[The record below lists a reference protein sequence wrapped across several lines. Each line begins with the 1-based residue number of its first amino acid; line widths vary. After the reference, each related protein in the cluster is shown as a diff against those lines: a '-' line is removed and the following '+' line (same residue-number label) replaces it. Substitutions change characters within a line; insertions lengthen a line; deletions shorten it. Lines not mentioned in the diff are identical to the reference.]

1 MKTQWI
7 SCNACGSDAYQP
19 LSSVDEWNIG
29 NCARCGLIYLN
40 PAPFF
45 EPTPEFSAVS
55 KGFQYTRYMHEK
67 ITPQIF
73 AYESAQLRSQLR
85 EISRLTRQ
93 TFPVMRY
100 LEVGCGSGASVRA
113 ATDLGW
119 EATGIDIDPELIG
132 TGIAQHSAD
141 LRCTPLL
148 QSGFDAGS
156 FDFIRLRDVI
166 EHLPNPYASLLE
178 IQRLLRPGGIAL
190 FVAPNEGAL
199 LNRLRLLLG
208 FQRAMIAWAEPP
220 HHIHGFSPATLQR
233 ILQRAGFKIL
243 QMKTTT
249 PVDPKYVTSNNMRSA
264 NRPDLI
270 SVWEVTRMLGM
281 GNFLV
286 GWVQKA

>member
-1 MKTQWI
+1 MKRQWI

-19 LSSVDEWNIG
+19 LSSVGEWNIG
-29 NCARCGLIYLN
+29 NCARCGLVYLN

-45 EPTPEFSAVS
+45 DPTPEFSAVS
-55 KGFQYTRYMHEK
+55 KKFQYTQYMHEK
-67 ITPQIF
+67 ITPKIF
-73 AYESAQLRSQLR
+73 AYESAQFRSQLR
-85 EISRLTRQ
+85 EISRLTGQ
-93 TFPVMRY
+93 TFPTMRY

-132 TGIAQHSAD
+132 TGIDQHGAD

-148 QSGFDAGS
+148 QGKFDTGT

-166 EHLPNPYASLLE
+166 EHLPDPYESLLE
-178 IQRLLRPGGIAL
+178 IQRLLRPGGFAL

-199 LNRLRLLLG
+199 LNRLRLSLG
-208 FQRAMIAWAEPP
+208 FKRGMIAWAEPP
-220 HHIHGFSPATLQR
+220 HHIHGFTPATLQR
-233 ILQRAGFKIL
+233 IFQRVGFKTL
-243 QMKTTT
+243 MMKTTT
-249 PVDPKYVTSNNMRSA
+249 PVDPDYVTSNNMRSA

-270 SVWEVTRMLGM
+270 SVWEGARIFGM

-286 GWVQKA
+286 GWVQKI